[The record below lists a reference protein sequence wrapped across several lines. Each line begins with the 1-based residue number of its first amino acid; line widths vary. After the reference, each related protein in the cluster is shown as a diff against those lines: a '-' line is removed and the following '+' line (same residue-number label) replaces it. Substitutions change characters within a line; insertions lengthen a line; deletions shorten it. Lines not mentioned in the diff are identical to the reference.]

1 VERRR
6 SLIALCALVTATRIW
21 AGPSEDGVKANDEE
35 KAPPAAA
42 ATKVVAYQGGR
53 FLLRRA
59 PYGECVVALQGAVTR
74 DAAPRFDDIVK
85 EADALLCNKPLLLLL
100 ESPGGLVLDAIGLG
114 ERVRAQGL
122 RTVVRY
128 GCASACS
135 LIFLGG
141 VERVLWGSRAAIGL
155 HQPRD
160 YDCDRFGTSL
170 GTHRIKD
177 YLREVV
183 PLKADQI
190 LELIMAT
197 SCQSISWIRGE
208 RAIELGI
215 ATELKAPG
223 IDVFGSEASRRV
235 TK

>member
-35 KAPPAAA
+35 IAPPAAA

-85 EADALLCNKPLLLLL
+85 EADTLLCNKPLLLLL
-100 ESPGGLVLDAIGLG
+100 ESRGGLVLDAIGLG

-141 VERVLWGSRAAIGL
+141 STTQTLPVAMYTYVGGL
-155 HQPRD
+155 VSAWNKI
-160 YDCDRFGTSL
+160 FA
-170 GTHRIKD
+170 
-177 YLREVV
+177 VV
-183 PLKADQI
+183 IVSMIPILLFYMFAQKKFIQGFAGGLK
-190 LELIMAT
+190 
-197 SCQSISWIRGE
+197 G
-208 RAIELGI
+208 
-215 ATELKAPG
+215 
-223 IDVFGSEASRRV
+223 
-235 TK
+235 